1 MLEKGFSHYVAYTN
15 TDINSSWNSTFN
27 EPDLFI
33 VFSSEEILANSSYSY
48 NIPSGSVL
56 CTVRSNNYSTSNSAI
71 NTERILIEDYT
82 ETVLDIEVYE
92 HISTNAISTSY
103 TVQPDIIKEGSVNT
117 VYEQTNSILLS
128 ILLFFIVFWCMWKIR
143 K

>member
-15 TDINSSWNSTFN
+15 TTTSGYTSTD
-27 EPDLFI
+27 PDLYI
-33 VFSSEEILANSSYSY
+33 VFSSEEISANSSYSY

-56 CTVRSNNYSTSNSAI
+56 CTFRSNNYSTSSYAV

-82 ETVLDIEVYE
+82 DTVLDIEIYE
-92 HISTNAISTSY
+92 HVSTNAISTSY
-103 TVQPDIIKEGSVNT
+103 TVQPDILKEGRVNT